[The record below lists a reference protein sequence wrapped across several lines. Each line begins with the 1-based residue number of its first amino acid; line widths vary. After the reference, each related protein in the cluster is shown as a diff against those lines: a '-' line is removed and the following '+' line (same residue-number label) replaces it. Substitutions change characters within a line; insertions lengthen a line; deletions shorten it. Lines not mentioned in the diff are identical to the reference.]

1 MKTIYLGS
9 DYICHTN
16 NDGTM
21 QEVQTDVFENLC
33 AGAIECYRFIPAGQE
48 WTRSD
53 GQVFHGPFIQP
64 CKSVE
69 ILDGIQRQHEADE
82 AAHLE
87 ELGALI
93 EEIYSEDLEV
103 IG

>member
-1 MKTIYLGS
+1 MTVYIDKN
-9 DYICHTN
+9 YICHADN
-16 NDGTM
+16 ADGRRAVDAPLDGVCSLKMET
-21 QEVQTDVFENLC
+21 
-33 AGAIECYRFIPAGQE
+33 YRFIPDGE
-48 WTRSD
+48 SWTDDNGRTYD
-53 GQVFHGPFIQP
+53 GEALLPAADPRPFDIA
-64 CKSVE
+64 
-69 ILDGIQRQHEADE
+69 QRQHEIDE

>member
-1 MKTIYLGS
+1 MKTIFLDS
-9 DYICHTN
+9 DFCCHAN

-21 QEVQTDVFENLC
+21 TETQTDVFDGLC
-33 AGAIECYRFIPAGQE
+33 AGAIEGYRFVPAGE
-48 WTRSD
+48 SWARSD

-64 CKSVE
+64 CKPTEV
-69 ILDGIQRQHEADE
+69 IDGIQRQHEADE
-82 AAHLE
+82 AAHLA

>member
-1 MKTIYLGS
+1 MKTIYLDS
-9 DYICHTN
+9 DFCCHAN

-21 QEVQTDVFENLC
+21 QAVQTDVFDSLC
-33 AGAIECYRFIPAGQE
+33 AGAIECYRFIPAWQE

-53 GQVFHGPFIQP
+53 GQVFHGPFIQL
-64 CKSVE
+64 CKPTEV
-69 ILDGIQRQHEADE
+69 IDGIQRQHEADE